1 MDEAGGGFMSS
12 EENTDERGF
21 LDLISNPSIGLSK
34 WYIAIGAW
42 GLVLAVLNILGEIH
56 PSYRVSW
63 GGLLTFELLADA
75 FGDKDTAATF
85 VAGDAVFMLICGLL
99 VSLGL
104 KSINESN
111 EGGLAGF
118 LQSMVINDTWP
129 ALVGGEGGMMRSAG
143 AWCLLLGFG
152 FYIAYSAVYDAWI
165 DLGVYSVSITLVAF
179 GFALNAASR
188 APPGD
193 DTVM

>member
-1 MDEAGGGFMSS
+1 MDEAGGEIMSS
-12 EENTDERGF
+12 EDKTESKGF
-21 LDLISNPSIGLSK
+21 LDLISNPSMGLSK

-42 GLVLAVLNILGEIH
+42 GLVLAVLNMLGHIH

-75 FGDKDTAATF
+75 FGDKETAAAF
-85 VAGDAVFMLICGLL
+85 VAGDAVFMLACALL
-99 VSLGL
+99 VGLGL
-104 KSINESN
+104 RSINESN
-111 EGGLAGF
+111 EGGVASF
-118 LQSMVINDTWP
+118 FQSMAINDTWP
-129 ALVGGEGGMMRSAG
+129 ALVGGEGGMMRSIG

-152 FYIAYSAVYDAWI
+152 FYISYSYLYTAWI
-165 DLGVYSVSITLVAF
+165 DPGVYSVSVTLVAF

-193 DTVM
+193 ETVM

>member
-1 MDEAGGGFMSS
+1 MDEAGGEFMSS
-12 EENTDERGF
+12 EDKTESEGF
-21 LDLISNPSIGLSK
+21 FDLISNPSMGLSK

-42 GLVLAVLNILGEIH
+42 GLVLAVLNLLGHIH

-75 FGDKDTAATF
+75 FGEKDTAAAF
-85 VAGDAVFMLICGLL
+85 VAGDAVFMIACALL
-99 VSLGL
+99 TGLGL
-104 KSINESN
+104 RSINESN
-111 EGGLAGF
+111 EGGVASF
-118 LQSMVINDTWP
+118 FQSMVINDTWP
-129 ALVGGEGGMMRSAG
+129 ALMGGEGGMMRSIG

-152 FYIAYSAVYDAWI
+152 FYIFYSAMYTAWI
-165 DLGVYSVSITLVAF
+165 DPGVYSVSITLVAF

-193 DTVM
+193 ETVM

>member
-12 EENTDERGF
+12 EEKTEAKGF
-21 LDLISNPSIGLSK
+21 FDLISNPSVGLSK

-42 GLVLAVLNILGEIH
+42 GLVLAVLNILGQIH

-75 FGDKDTAATF
+75 FGDKETAATF
-85 VAGDAVFMLICGLL
+85 VAGDAVFMAFCALL
-99 VSLGL
+99 VGLGL
-104 KSINESN
+104 KSINETN
-111 EGGLAGF
+111 EGGVATF
-118 LQSMVINDTWP
+118 FQSMIINDTWP
-129 ALVGGEGGMMRSAG
+129 ALVGSEGGMMRAVG

-152 FYIAYSAVYDAWI
+152 FYIVYSVLYEAWI

>member
-12 EENTDERGF
+12 EEKTEEKGF
-21 LDLISNPSIGLSK
+21 LELISNPSMGLSK

-42 GLVLAVLNILGEIH
+42 GLVLSLLNLIGEIH
-56 PSYRVSW
+56 PTYRVSW

-75 FGDKDTAATF
+75 FGDKDTAAAF
-85 VAGDAVFMLICGLL
+85 VACDAVFMIGCGVL
-99 VSLGL
+99 VALGL

-111 EGGLAGF
+111 EGGVASF
-118 LQSMVINDTWP
+118 FQSMVINDTWP
-129 ALVGGEGGMMRSAG
+129 ALVGGEGGMMRAIG

-152 FYIAYSAVYDAWI
+152 FYIAFSVMNQTWI
-165 DLGVYSVSITLVAF
+165 DLGVYSVSVTLVAF
-179 GFALNAASR
+179 GFALDSASR

>member
-21 LDLISNPSIGLSK
+21 LDLISNPSIGLSQ

>member
-1 MDEAGGGFMSS
+1 MDEAGGEIMSS
-12 EENTDERGF
+12 EEKTESKGF
-21 LDLISNPSIGLSK
+21 LDLISNPSMGLSK

-42 GLVLAVLNILGEIH
+42 GLALAVLNMLGQIH

-75 FGDKDTAATF
+75 FGDKDTAAAF
-85 VAGDAVFMLICGLL
+85 VAGDAVFMIACALL
-99 VSLGL
+99 VGLGL

-111 EGGLAGF
+111 EGGVASF
-118 LQSMVINDTWP
+118 FQSMVINDTWP
-129 ALVGGEGGMMRSAG
+129 ALVGGEGGMMRSIG

-152 FYIAYSAVYDAWI
+152 FYLYYSAMYTAWI
-165 DLGVYSVSITLVAF
+165 DLGVYSVSVTLVAF

-193 DTVM
+193 ETVM

>member
-1 MDEAGGGFMSS
+1 MGVGKSMSS
-12 EENTDERGF
+12 EEKVASGGLADIFIR
-21 LDLISNPSIGLSK
+21 PSVTLSK

-42 GLVLAVLNILGEIH
+42 GLTLAILNMMGQIH
-56 PSYRVSW
+56 PTYRVSW
-63 GGLLTFELLADA
+63 GGLLTFEALADA
-75 FGDKDTAATF
+75 FGTKDNAPTL
-85 VAGDAVFMLICGLL
+85 VAGDFVFIGACLAL
-99 VSLGL
+99 LGL
-104 KSINESN
+104 GLRSIEGNV

-118 LQSMVINDTWP
+118 ARSLVLNDTWP
-129 ALVGGEGGMMRSAG
+129 ALVGSEGGIMRAVG

-152 FYIAYSAVYDAWI
+152 FYIGYSVMYMTWI

-193 DTVM
+193 ETVM

>member
-1 MDEAGGGFMSS
+1 M
-12 EENTDERGF
+12 
-21 LDLISNPSIGLSK
+21 
-34 WYIAIGAW
+34 IACA
-42 GLVLAVLNILGEIH
+42 
-56 PSYRVSW
+56 
-63 GGLLTFELLADA
+63 
-75 FGDKDTAATF
+75 
-85 VAGDAVFMLICGLL
+85 LL

-104 KSINESN
+104 RSINQMK
-111 EGGLAGF
+111 EGGLATF
-118 LQSMVINDTWP
+118 LQSLVINDTWP
-129 ALVGGEGGMMRSAG
+129 ALVGGEGGMMRAIG

-152 FYIAYSAVYDAWI
+152 FYITYSAYYNAWI

>member
-1 MDEAGGGFMSS
+1 MDEAGGEFMSS

>member
-42 GLVLAVLNILGEIH
+42 GLVLAVLNILGQIH

>member
-1 MDEAGGGFMSS
+1 MGVGKSMSS
-12 EENTDERGF
+12 EEKAESGGLAEIFIR
-21 LDLISNPSIGLSK
+21 PSVTLSK

-42 GLVLAVLNILGEIH
+42 GLTLAILNMMGQIH

-63 GGLLTFELLADA
+63 GGLLTFEALADA
-75 FGDKDTAATF
+75 FGSKDDDPMFVVGDIVFIAAC
-85 VAGDAVFMLICGLL
+85 VAL
-99 VSLGL
+99 LGL
-104 KSINESN
+104 GLRSINEN
-111 EGGLAGF
+111 VEGGLAGF
-118 LQSMVINDTWP
+118 ARSLVLNDTWP
-129 ALVGGEGGMMRSAG
+129 ALVGSEGGLMRAAG

-152 FYIAYSAVYDAWI
+152 FYIGYSVMYMTWI

-193 DTVM
+193 ETVM

>member
-42 GLVLAVLNILGEIH
+42 GLVLAVLNILGQIH

-75 FGDKDTAATF
+75 FGDKNTAATF
-85 VAGDAVFMLICGLL
+85 VAGDAVFMLACGLL
-99 VSLGL
+99 VALGL

-111 EGGLAGF
+111 EGGLASF
-118 LQSMVINDTWP
+118 FQSMVINDTWP
-129 ALVGGEGGMMRSAG
+129 ALVGGEGGMMRAIG

-152 FYIAYSAVYDAWI
+152 FYIAFSVMNQTWI
-165 DLGVYSVSITLVAF
+165 DLGVYSVSVTLVAF
-179 GFALNAASR
+179 GFALDSASR

>member
-12 EENTDERGF
+12 EVETEEKGF
-21 LDLISNPSIGLSK
+21 LDLISNPSMGLSK

-42 GLVLAVLNILGEIH
+42 GLALAVLNMTGQIH
-56 PSYRVSW
+56 PTYRVSW

-75 FGDKDTAATF
+75 FGDKNTAATF
-85 VAGDAVFMLICGLL
+85 VAGDAVFMIACALL
-99 VSLGL
+99 VGLGL
-104 KSINESN
+104 RSINESN
-111 EGGLAGF
+111 EGGVASF
-118 LQSMVINDTWP
+118 FQSMVINDTWP
-129 ALVGGEGGMMRSAG
+129 ALVGGEGGMMRAAG

-152 FYIAYSAVYDAWI
+152 FYIAYSTMYEAWI
-165 DLGVYSVSITLVAF
+165 DPGVYSVSITLVAF

>member
-12 EENTDERGF
+12 EENTEERGF
-21 LDLISNPSIGLSK
+21 LELISNPSIGLSK
-34 WYIAIGAW
+34 WYIAIGTW
-42 GLVLAVLNILGEIH
+42 GLVLAVLNSLGQIH
-56 PSYRVSW
+56 PEYRVSW

-75 FGDKDTAATF
+75 FGDKDTATPF
-85 VAGDAVFMLICGLL
+85 VAGDAVFMIACALL

-104 KSINESN
+104 RSINQMK
-111 EGGLAGF
+111 EGGLATF
-118 LQSMVINDTWP
+118 LQSLVINDTWP
-129 ALVGGEGGMMRSAG
+129 ALVGGEGGMMRAIG

-152 FYIAYSAVYDAWI
+152 FYITYSAYYNAWI

>member
-1 MDEAGGGFMSS
+1 MSS
-12 EENTDERGF
+12 EEKTEAKGF
-21 LDLISNPSIGLSK
+21 FDLISNPSVGLSK

-42 GLVLAVLNILGEIH
+42 GLVLAVLNILGQIH

-75 FGDKDTAATF
+75 FGDKETAATF
-85 VAGDAVFMLICGLL
+85 VAGDAVFMAFCALL
-99 VSLGL
+99 VGLGL
-104 KSINESN
+104 KSINETN
-111 EGGLAGF
+111 EGGVATF
-118 LQSMVINDTWP
+118 FQSMIINDTWP
-129 ALVGGEGGMMRSAG
+129 ALVGSEGGMMRAAG

-152 FYIAYSAVYDAWI
+152 FYIVYSVLYEAWI

>member
-12 EENTDERGF
+12 EENTEEKGF
-21 LDLISNPSIGLSK
+21 LDLISNPSMGLSK

-42 GLVLAVLNILGEIH
+42 GLVLALLNFIGEIH
-56 PSYRVSW
+56 PTYRVSW

-75 FGDKDTAATF
+75 FGDKDTAAAF
-85 VAGDAVFMLICGLL
+85 VVGDAVFMIGCGVL
-99 VSLGL
+99 VALGL

-111 EGGLAGF
+111 EGGVASF

-129 ALVGGEGGMMRSAG
+129 ALVGGEGGMMRAIG

-152 FYIAYSAVYDAWI
+152 FYIAFSVMNQTWI
-165 DLGVYSVSITLVAF
+165 DLGVYSVSVTLVAF
-179 GFALNAASR
+179 GFALNSASR

>member
-1 MDEAGGGFMSS
+1 MSS

-42 GLVLAVLNILGEIH
+42 GLVLAVLNILGQIH

-85 VAGDAVFMLICGLL
+85 VAGDAVFMLACGLL
-99 VSLGL
+99 VALGL

-111 EGGLAGF
+111 EGGLASF
-118 LQSMVINDTWP
+118 FQSMVINDTWP

-152 FYIAYSAVYDAWI
+152 FYIAYSAMYEAWI

>member
-21 LDLISNPSIGLSK
+21 LDLISNPSMGLSK
-34 WYIAIGAW
+34 WYIAIGTW
-42 GLVLAVLNILGEIH
+42 GLVLAVLNSLGLIH
-56 PSYRVSW
+56 PNYRVSW

-75 FGDKDTAATF
+75 FGEKDTASAF
-85 VAGDAVFMLICGLL
+85 VAGDAVFMIACALL

-104 KSINESN
+104 RSINEVK
-111 EGGLAGF
+111 EGGLAAF
-118 LQSMVINDTWP
+118 FQSMVINDTWP
-129 ALVGGEGGMMRSAG
+129 ALVGGEGGMMRAIG

-152 FYIAYSAVYDAWI
+152 FYIAYGAYYQAWI